1 MKDNPVTKPLK
12 INPSALAAIDA
23 YQLPDTLGF
32 GQTMG
37 PVMYTARL
45 RKGAWEQG
53 ELSAYGPLSI
63 DPAAK
68 VLHYAQTVFE
78 GMKAYKVDQERPQLF
93 RPELNWDRLVQ
104 SGERL
109 NMPPVPEE
117 IFMQGLEAVTAACAD
132 FIPSKSEQSLYL
144 RPIFMGID
152 ADLRVLGST
161 DFLFAVIA
169 SPSEPYL
176 EAAMRVI
183 IERRDTRAAKG
194 GTGAAKAAGN
204 YAGSLRAQA
213 RALAQDFDIALWLDP
228 IERRFVEELS
238 GMNVFFCRGDQIL
251 TPPLSDSIL
260 SGVVRRSILELA
272 KDLGISIVEEPVAI
286 EDVLG
291 WITRG
296 ECTHAFACGTAAI
309 VAPLGV
315 IGEADGK
322 RYELSSEL
330 HPNAAQLRAAL
341 LEIQEGR
348 GHDPHGWMRDV
359 PALVDFAR

>member
-1 MKDNPVTKPLK
+1 
-12 INPSALAAIDA
+12 
-23 YQLPDTLGF
+23 
-32 GQTMG
+32 MG

-45 RKGAWEQG
+45 RDGIWEQG

-78 GMKAYKVDQERPQLF
+78 GMKAYRVDQNAPQLF
-93 RPELNWDRLVQ
+93 RPELNWQRMVQ

-109 NMPPVPEE
+109 DMPPVPQE
-117 IFMQGLEAVTAACAD
+117 IFMQGIEAVTTASAD
-132 FIPSKSEQSLYL
+132 FIPSQSEQSLYL
-144 RPIFMGID
+144 RPIFMGVD
-152 ADLRVLGST
+152 ADLRVMGST
-161 DFLFAVIA
+161 EFLFAVIA

-176 EAAMRVI
+176 DAAMRVM
-183 IERRDTRAAKG
+183 IERTDTRAAKG

-213 RALAQDFDIALWLDP
+213 HALEKDFDIALWLDP

-238 GMNVFFCRGDQIL
+238 GMNFFVCRDDEIL

-260 SGVVRRSILELA
+260 SSVVRRSLLELA
-272 KDLGISIVEEPVAI
+272 KDMGISIIEKPIAI
-286 EDVLG
+286 EDLTS

-309 VAPLGV
+309 VAPLGI

-322 RYELSSEL
+322 RHTLSSQL
-330 HPNAAQLRAAL
+330 HPSAARLRAAL

-348 GHDPHGWMRDV
+348 GEDPHGWMRDV
-359 PALVDFAR
+359 PTLNELST